1 MKNKK
6 ICLNRSFGIQ
16 PGAENY
22 DTYVKF
28 VHDVLNTTYLNL
40 ASLAKYKGIKDFENA
55 NFLEIAR
62 EMESLIPLVG
72 PKYLRVMT
80 EVIENVRCNFFLYE
94 QFPTHHHHSTVYVKV
109 HHFIHAIKV
118 HMPNREYDYFLMHD

>member
-80 EVIENVRCNFFLYE
+80 EVIENVRCNFFLLII
-94 QFPTHHHHSTVYVKV
+94 S
-109 HHFIHAIKV
+109 FIPPQHGLCQSSSFYSCYQSPYAKS
-118 HMPNREYDYFLMHD
+118 